1 MKKVNFEIIFK
12 IIVLIQ
18 LTIILVLL
26 ISSLDNENGRYEVIK
41 THKKDSWGNT
51 DDEEIYILDTQ
62 TGIMTKS
69 DE

>member
-12 IIVLIQ
+12 IIVLIK

-41 THKKDSWGNT
+41 THKKDSWGNA